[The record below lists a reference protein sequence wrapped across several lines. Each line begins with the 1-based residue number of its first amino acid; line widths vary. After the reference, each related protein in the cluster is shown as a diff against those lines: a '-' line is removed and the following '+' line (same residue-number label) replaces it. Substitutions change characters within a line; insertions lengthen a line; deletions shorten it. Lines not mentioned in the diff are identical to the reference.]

1 MEFKAKR
8 RVMTVTIDETKYQVK
23 FPTLGEL
30 DVYRQELKKAD
41 AGEDLLSGFIE
52 NLGLPK
58 AAQMQ
63 LEPSDLTE
71 IVQLLTDQKKA

>member
-8 RVMTVTIDETKYQVK
+8 RVMTVTIDETKYSVK

-58 AAQMQ
+58 DAQMM

>member
-8 RVMTVTIDETKYQVK
+8 RVMTVTIDDTKYSVK

-58 AAQMQ
+58 DAQMM